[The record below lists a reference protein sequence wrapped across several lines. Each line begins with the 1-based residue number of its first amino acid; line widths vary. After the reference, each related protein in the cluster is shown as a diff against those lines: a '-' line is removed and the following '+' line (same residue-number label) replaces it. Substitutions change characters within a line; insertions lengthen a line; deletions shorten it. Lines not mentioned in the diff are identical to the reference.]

1 MHITAQ
7 HHLSSHSI
15 RSPKP
20 KKTSSLNSQDSP
32 MNSQL
37 KKISPLASSKFQAL
51 PFGSPLLLQILRT
64 SASSLPAHF
73 ASHPF
78 SHFAVEPCSPV
89 RKATI
94 ISTITQPLTKY
105 QTYIMFVTCSYTSA
119 HAML

>member
-1 MHITAQ
+1 MSLLLTPPDTYAY
-7 HHLSSHSI
+7 HSPT
-15 RSPKP
+15 SLVKSLHKKPK

-51 PFGSPLLLQILRT
+51 PFGPPLLLQIPGT

-78 SHFAVEPCSPV
+78 SHFAVEPC
-89 RKATI
+89 
-94 ISTITQPLTKY
+94 
-105 QTYIMFVTCSYTSA
+105 
-119 HAML
+119 